1 MDSLPYDL
9 FLFSTSLRPFVC
21 VDLIIK
27 NKQGEILLSRRSDRY
42 YGTGW
47 QIPGGIL
54 RMRETLADRIQKTA
68 IEEIGSYVICN
79 NVPLVVREHM
89 LPIKGKTNLSG
100 IERSHNIGFLYEC
113 LVPDN
118 YVINNVKNENE
129 DGFLKWFDS
138 FPEDLLQCHKNVYGD
153 ILDNYI

>member
-1 MDSLPYDL
+1 M
-9 FLFSTSLRPFVC
+9 
-21 VDLIIK
+21 
-27 NKQGEILLSRRSDRY
+27 
-42 YGTGW
+42 
-47 QIPGGIL
+47 
-54 RMRETLADRIQKTA
+54 
-68 IEEIGSYVICN
+68 
-79 NVPLVVREHM
+79 VVREHM